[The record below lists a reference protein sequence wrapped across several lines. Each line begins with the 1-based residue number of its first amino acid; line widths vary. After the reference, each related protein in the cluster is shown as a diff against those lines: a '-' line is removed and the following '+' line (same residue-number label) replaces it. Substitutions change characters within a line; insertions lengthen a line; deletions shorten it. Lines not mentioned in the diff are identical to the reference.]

1 MQVEVIVELAQSSRM
16 TYYRKEV
23 NAKHEVAFYEQLL
36 YNNGLIFPSF
46 FGLHYSD

>member
-1 MQVEVIVELAQSSRM
+1 MQIEVIVATVQSSRM
-16 TYYRKEV
+16 TYYGKEV

-36 YNNGLIFPSF
+36 YNNELVFPSF